1 MAARVPT
8 GIKLHSGSSVL
19 ELNYSGGGDCRLEAE
34 FLRVHS
40 PSAEVRGHGAGQ
52 EVLQTGKRKVRL
64 AQVEPVG
71 NYAVKLT
78 FDDGHDTGIY
88 SWDYLHEL
96 CSRKDELW
104 REYLERLREARASRD
119 PKESGVQVLKFRQP
133 E

>member
-1 MAARVPT
+1 MTRVPT
-8 GIKLHSGSSVL
+8 GIKLHSGSAVL
-19 ELNYSGGGDCRLEAE
+19 ELNFAEGGDCRLEAE

-40 PSAEVRGHGAGQ
+40 PSAEVRGHGQGQ

-64 AQVEPVG
+64 TRVEPVG

-96 CSRKDELW
+96 CSRKEEMW
-104 REYLERLREARASRD
+104 REYLDRLREARASRD
-119 PKESGVQVLKFRQP
+119 PAEPGVQVLRFKQP
-133 E
+133 D